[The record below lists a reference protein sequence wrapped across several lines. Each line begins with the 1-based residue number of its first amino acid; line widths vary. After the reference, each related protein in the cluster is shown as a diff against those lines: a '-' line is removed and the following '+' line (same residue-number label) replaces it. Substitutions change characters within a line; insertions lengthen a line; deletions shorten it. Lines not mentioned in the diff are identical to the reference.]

1 MKAYPEYKA
10 SGIDWLGEIPSHWSR
25 MPIKAVLSKSSAGTW
40 GEEPR
45 EDGSDIICFRVADF
59 DYQHLEL
66 GHKNLTYRN
75 VDERQL
81 LGREV
86 CKGDIVIE
94 KSGGGDIWPVGRAV
108 ISKFDFKA
116 TCSNFM
122 HVISTNDKANNL
134 YLNYL
139 LATIYMHGINR
150 QYFAQTTGIQ
160 NLNVKEYLSQ
170 QACFPPIEEQ
180 DAIAAY
186 LDDVTGKLDELIA
199 EKQKQVEYLRSYRTS
214 LITETLTRGLN
225 PNAPFRLSGIDWLG
239 DMPEHWETTKLKYIT
254 SKIGS
259 GVTPKGG
266 SEVYSDEGILFIRS
280 QNVYPNGLHL
290 DDPKYISKQID
301 ETMCNTRVYQ
311 GDILLNI
318 TGASIGRCCVYSL
331 PENANVNQHVCII
344 RPLPDTINNMF
355 LCYVINSNIGQEQ
368 IAMYQTGGNREG
380 LNFEQLKNF
389 TIPLPSFSE
398 QQAIAEFLDEKTEK
412 IDALIGELEKQLEE
426 LAEYKKAVISEAVT
440 GKVDVRDWK
449 PQN

>member
-1 MKAYPEYKA
+1 MNAYPEYKS
-10 SGIDWLGEIPSHWSR
+10 SGIDWLGTIPQHWNCVKTAWLFDQIGSGTT
-25 MPIKAVLSKSSAGTW
+25 PTSVEDAFYKDGTVNWLQTGDLNDGIITETSKKVTEYAIKTKGLRLYPKGSLVIAMYGATIAKLGLLDIDTSVNQACCVLVKSKKVNSNF
-40 GEEPR
+40 
-45 EDGSDIICFRVADF
+45 IFYFFQVAKK
-59 DYQHLEL
+59 EL
-66 GHKNLTYRN
+66 ISLA
-75 VDERQL
+75 
-81 LGREV
+81 
-86 CKGDIVIE
+86 
-94 KSGGGDIWPVGRAV
+94 SGGGQPN
-108 ISKFDFKA
+108 ISQSTIYDFK
-116 TCSNFM
+116 
-122 HVISTNDKANNL
+122 VP
-134 YLNYL
+134 
-139 LATIYMHGINR
+139 
-150 QYFAQTTGIQ
+150 
-160 NLNVKEYLSQ
+160 V
-170 QACFPPIEEQ
+170 PPLVEQ
-180 DAIAAY
+180 KTIAAY
-186 LDDVTGKLDELIA
+186 LDDVTGKLDALIA
-199 EKQKQVEYLRSYRTS
+199 EKHKQLEDLRSYRTS
-214 LITETLTRGLN
+214 LISETVTRGLD
-225 PNAPFRLSGIDWLG
+225 PNVPLRPSGIDWLG
-239 DMPEHWETTKLKYIT
+239 DIPEHWETTKLKYIT

-398 QQAIAEFLDEKTEK
+398 QQTIAEFLDEKTEK

>member
-1 MKAYPEYKA
+1 MKAYPEYKS
-10 SGIDWLGEIPSHWSR
+10 SGIDWLDKIPSHWNTIPLKYTVDNPDTDFIDGDWIESPFITDSGVRYLTSGNVGVGVYKEQGQGFISHNTFDDLNCIEVKPGDLLISR
-25 MPIKAVLSKSSAGTW
+25 LNEPIARTCEV
-40 GEEPR
+40 P
-45 EDGSDIICFRVADF
+45 
-59 DYQHLEL
+59 EL
-66 GHKNLTYRN
+66 GYKIVTCVDNVIYRPKNN
-75 VDERQL
+75 VFNKHYMMYQL
-81 LGREV
+81 NSHDFWFNASGLSSGATMKRISRLKLGNIRI
-86 CKGDIVIE
+86 IVPPLIE
-94 KSGGGDIWPVGRAV
+94 QV
-108 ISKFDFKA
+108 
-116 TCSNFM
+116 
-122 HVISTNDKANNL
+122 
-134 YLNYL
+134 
-139 LATIYMHGINR
+139 
-150 QYFAQTTGIQ
+150 
-160 NLNVKEYLSQ
+160 
-170 QACFPPIEEQ
+170 
-180 DAIAAY
+180 AIAAY
-186 LDDVTGKLDELIA
+186 LDVVTGKIDELIA
-199 EKQKQVEYLRSYRTS
+199 EKQKQVEDLRSYRTS
-214 LITETLTRGLN
+214 LITETVTRGLN
-225 PNAPFRLSGIDWLG
+225 PNAPLRPSGIDWLG
-239 DMPEHWETTKLKYIT
+239 DIPEHWETTKLKYIT

-412 IDALIGELEKQLEE
+412 IYTLINELEKQLEE

-440 GKVDVRDWK
+440 GKVDVRDWEL
-449 PQN
+449 QN

>member
-1 MKAYPEYKA
+1 MKAYPDYKS
-10 SGIDWLGEIPSHWSR
+10 SGIDWLGDIPEHWK
-25 MPIKAVLSKSSAGTW
+25 IAKIGWLFDAKAGGDAKPELY
-40 GEEPR
+40 
-45 EDGSDIICFRVADF
+45 SDIKDDSHPYPVYTNTLIEHQVYAYSCEALFKAGSITVTGRGDIGHAFVREEDF
-59 DYQHLEL
+59 DAIIRLVV
-66 GHKNLTYRN
+66 LTPRN
-75 VDERQL
+75 NQECMYFKYFIDVVIPFFTDSAAVGQL
-81 LGREV
+81 SASQII
-86 CKGDIVIE
+86 KYHI
-94 KSGGGDIWPVGRAV
+94 AV
-108 ISKFDFKA
+108 
-116 TCSNFM
+116 
-122 HVISTNDKANNL
+122 
-134 YLNYL
+134 
-139 LATIYMHGINR
+139 
-150 QYFAQTTGIQ
+150 
-160 NLNVKEYLSQ
+160 
-170 QACFPPIEEQ
+170 PPISEQ
-180 DAIAAY
+180 KAIAAY
-186 LDDVTGKLDELIA
+186 LDDMTGKVDALIT
-199 EKQKQVEYLRSYRTS
+199 EKQKQVEDLRSYRTS
-214 LITETLTRGLN
+214 LITETVTRGLN

-280 QNVYPNGLHL
+280 QNVYPKGLHL

-412 IDALIGELEKQLEE
+412 IDALIRELEKQLEE